1 MEKEKLINK
10 VVNEIDNRREE
21 LVNLSTYIW
30 KNPELGFQEFKAC
43 NVLSEALEKEGFEIT
58 KKAADLDTA
67 FVAIKEGK
75 KHGPCIALMSEYD
88 ALEGLGH
95 ACGHNLFSVSALG
108 TAIGLS
114 KAIDEIGGTIMV
126 LGTPAEEGTVPNAG
140 GKIPMI
146 EKGLFDNVDIAMIC
160 HAEGRTIIE
169 RILGASAVVEVEYTG
184 KAAHAGGSPHEGI
197 NALSAGVLAINN
209 INALRQHFLPGVI
222 VNVIISEGGIG
233 QNTIPDKCVLKMS
246 IRADKKEVLEDV
258 IEKVNNCIK
267 AGALATGCQYEI
279 SSPKKTYENLVP
291 NHSLAL
297 SFKEALDYLGV
308 SSIQRETA
316 SYGWDAGNVSHVCP
330 TIAPY
335 IKIGKE
341 GLVGHTDEFREASN
355 SEEGFYGM
363 LIGAKAMAIT
373 AIDYLINE
381 ELQVKV
387 REEFQNSLKLHTI

>member
-1 MEKEKLINK
+1 MKKNNVFENVIGEIESKKTELIN
-10 VVNEIDNRREE
+10 
-21 LVNLSTYIW
+21 LSKFIW
-30 KNPELGFQEFKAC
+30 SNPELGYQEYKAC
-43 NVLSEALEKEGFEIT
+43 KVLSDFLEKESFQIT
-58 KKAADLDTA
+58 RKAAGLDTA
-67 FVAIKEGK
+67 FVAVRKGK
-75 KHGPCIALMSEYD
+75 KDGPCVALMSEYD

-95 ACGHNLFSVSALG
+95 ACGHNLFSVSAVG
-108 TAIGLS
+108 AAFGLS
-114 KAIDEIGGTIMV
+114 KVIDEIGGSIMV

-146 EKGLFDNVDIAMIC
+146 EKGLFDNVDVAMIC

-197 NALSAGVLAINN
+197 NALSAGILAINN
-209 INALRQHFLPGVI
+209 INALRQHFLPGAI

-246 IRADKKEVLEDV
+246 VRADKKEVLEDLL
-258 IEKVNNCIK
+258 EKVNNCVK
-267 AGALATGCQYEI
+267 AGALATGCKYEI

-291 NHSLAL
+291 NHNLAL

-308 SSIQRETA
+308 PSIQSETA

-341 GLVGHTDEFREASN
+341 NLVGHTDEFREASN
-355 SEEGFYGM
+355 SEEGFDGM

-373 AIDYLINE
+373 VIDYLTNK
-381 ELQVKV
+381 ELREKVKTEFEAKV
-387 REEFQNSLKLHTI
+387 R